1 MCVCVCVRV
10 QCAMIFEQ
18 TNRSYHHHSFAFY
31 FQRKQTN
38 GTFSIYSCTPP
49 PPPPKENER
58 TRGGRECELRAAQRR
73 ALCMCN
79 NRGCA
84 AHTYTA
90 RVRRNSCTRVV
101 DERRGGFLRAAHAL
115 AMVCCCTHQ
124 VNYDG
129 LKKIIV
135 KKWTSRRKI
144 VCALETHFQSAA
156 II

>member
-1 MCVCVCVRV
+1 
-10 QCAMIFEQ
+10 MIFEQ

-49 PPPPKENER
+49 PPPPPKENER
-58 TRGGRECELRAAQRR
+58 TRGGRECELRAAQRS
-73 ALCMCN
+73 ALCICVI
-79 NRGCA
+79 
-84 AHTYTA
+84 TA
-90 RVRRNSCTRVV
+90 GAQLTHRTGSAQFVYARCLMSGAVASY
-101 DERRGGFLRAAHAL
+101 AAHAL
-115 AMVCCCTHQ
+115 AMVCCSTHQ

-144 VCALETHFQSAA
+144 VCAQETHFQSAA